1 MMVWPDGED
10 FIQLVGTAVK
20 DRKSVTGA
28 KFRDALAQ
36 PDIVQATVDALETI
50 VQRIDEHLEA
60 VADSD
65 TLRRREGARASHYD
79 ALVWYR
85 TAAALAETRGT

>member
-20 DRKSVTGA
+20 DRNSATGM
-28 KFRDALAQ
+28 KIRDALAEA
-36 PDIVQATVDALETI
+36 DVVHATVDALETI
-50 VQRIDEHLEA
+50 VQRIDEHLE
-60 VADSD
+60 VAADPD
-65 TLRRREGARASHYD
+65 TMRRREGARARHYD

-85 TAAALAETRGT
+85 TAAALADARGT

>member
-1 MMVWPDGED
+1 MVWPDGED

-20 DRKSVTGA
+20 DRGSVTGA
-28 KFRDALAQ
+28 RMRDALAEA
-36 PDIVQATVDALETI
+36 DIVHATVDALETI

-60 VADSD
+60 AADSA
-65 TLRRREGARASHYD
+65 TMRRREGARARHYD

-85 TAAALAETRGT
+85 TAAALAEAKRRE